1 MFFFFFSIMCL
12 LTNMDYLIIFYFVS
26 SNIWQTSPVQVTE
39 LSRQLAL
46 GTSEL
51 EHCQADGAQL
61 RRLHADLS
69 AQRELT
75 ERLADEK
82 RLVRAELDECSAIR
96 AQLERDNER
105 LRADVRAR
113 EAGERTAQES
123 GAQVLG
129 TARADLAA
137 QRALA
142 GKQEAELTRL
152 RQRIDELQAKRADD
166 RAQAARNETLVQ
178 EYGVQIK
185 ELRQQLTDKRF
196 AKAKG
201 GDSGDSAAA
210 VGSQPD
216 YDRYSSL

>member
-1 MFFFFFSIMCL
+1 M
-12 LTNMDYLIIFYFVS
+12 
-26 SNIWQTSPVQVTE
+26 QVTE

-46 GTSEL
+46 SASEL
-51 EHCQADGAQL
+51 EHCQTDGAQL
-61 RRLHADLS
+61 RRLHADLD
-69 AQRELT
+69 AQRELA

-113 EAGERTAQES
+113 EASERTAQES

-152 RQRIDELQAKRADD
+152 RQRIEELQAKRADD
-166 RAQAARNETLVQ
+166 RALAARNETLVQ
-178 EYGVQIK
+178 EYAVQIK

-196 AKAKG
+196 ARVKG
-201 GDSGDSAAA
+201 GDSGDGAAA